1 MILKKVMWFLFIALS
16 VSSTSLLAQ
25 SDYEKVEAF
34 KKEVEHIKL
43 KISNADSLGECKAL
57 SDSITILHDKYVSEK
72 ELLDKSIYPGDF
84 ESTIG
89 QLEDALK
96 LRSSDFSVIT
106 DLTEEVSSMKGQIE
120 DLTRQNTSL
129 IDRITELTEKS
140 QKDAAE
146 IANLQQLVAQLKSNI
161 KKRDLLVRSMIDSLL
176 TEFVRSPTTLDEA
189 EKHNMMG
196 EIENKSLFYNIER
209 VIADNVS
216 YIEVT
221 EMKVPDLSEMLDEYT
236 AFSKSW
242 KQLGERMGDVYL
254 DRKERT
260 KEIAYIDGLFSNWQK
275 VLNAKIW
282 SSINQEFM
290 DKGIKLLAFNN
301 GEEFTSSVITFINT
315 EMDNIP
321 LKETDELQ
329 KTHDKFVYEVYLQSV
344 QPEWIPFL
352 INQKMMDESQ
362 RDTIQAE
369 LVSWKEALYP
379 GPNLT
384 WLYIIIALIIIIQG
398 VVYFS
403 RRKGESKFSWKKN
416 KEEEE

>member
-43 KISNADSLGECKAL
+43 KISNADSLEECKSL
-57 SDSITILHDKYVSEK
+57 SDSIIILHDKYVSEK

-89 QLEDALK
+89 KLEEALK

-129 IDRITELTEKS
+129 IDRINELSEKS

-146 IANLQQLVAQLKSNI
+146 ISDLKQLVAQLKKNI
-161 KKRDLLVRSMIDSLL
+161 KKRDLLVRGMIDTLL

-189 EKHNMMG
+189 ERQNIIG

-242 KQLGERMGDVYL
+242 KQLGEKMGDVYL

-260 KEIAYIDGLFSNWQK
+260 KELAYINGLFANWHA
-275 VLNAKIW
+275 VLNDKIW
-282 SSINQEFM
+282 GGIKQEFLE
-290 DKGIKLLAFNN
+290 KGIKLLPFGD
-301 GEEFTSSVITFINT
+301 GEEFTSSVLTFVNT
-315 EMDNIP
+315 EKENIP
-321 LKETDELQ
+321 LREIDELK
-329 KTHDKFVYEVYLQSV
+329 KTHDKFMYGVYLKSV

-352 INQKMMDESQ
+352 INQNMMDEAQ

-379 GPNLT
+379 GPDLT
-384 WLYIIIALIIIIQG
+384 WLYIIIGLIVIIQG
-398 VVYFS
+398 IVYFS

-416 KEEEE
+416 KEEE